1 MDCESKKNTDEYSGV
16 ETWGGGG
23 WGKNENDEKNVTG
36 FRLVHGVSM
45 KRCPSQTE
53 KKRQTRNRKF
63 QFFRELFKRESS
75 FNQRGILS
83 AHLSRLQDNQ
93 TQSKGRPKPVLDK
106 KKRSGN
112 VCLMFLQG
120 EEEYLPKTGGVGG
133 HKN

>member
-53 KKRQTRNRKF
+53 KDGKRAIENFNFSENCLNANLLSIKGG
-63 QFFRELFKRESS
+63 FFLHTCHVFRTIKH
-75 FNQRGILS
+75 NQRDGP
-83 AHLSRLQDNQ
+83 NPFW
-93 TQSKGRPKPVLDK
+93 TK
-106 KKRSGN
+106 KN
-112 VCLMFLQG
+112 AVEMF
-120 EEEYLPKTGGVGG
+120 V
-133 HKN
+133 